1 MNKRVSVVGTT
12 TWGTTIA
19 IMLSRRGV
27 PVSMLSRSQSES
39 SQLNEAKE
47 HSRFLPGVVFPKNLH
62 VSSDISQSI
71 TSSDLIII
79 AVPSNSFRANV
90 SLIKSFLSKGIPV
103 MSATKGLEIGSNK
116 RMSEILVDELDSEL
130 HDCICVL
137 SGPNLAKEIIDGN
150 PASAVIA
157 SDYPDSARVAQDILT
172 SATFRAYVSR
182 DVIGVELAGALK
194 NVIALGAGF
203 CDGLAIGDNAKG
215 AFITRGLAEMSRL
228 GAALGA
234 QPVTFAGLA
243 GIGDV
248 IATCSSSLSRNHY
261 VGEQLAMGRTLEQIS
276 ESMDNVAEGVN
287 TTRAAF
293 ELSHYLDVEMPIV
306 NVTYNV
312 LFEGLSPK
320 EAVSRLM
327 ERPVG
332 FEQ

>member
-1 MNKRVSVVGTT
+1 
-12 TWGTTIA
+12 
-19 IMLSRRGV
+19 MLA
-27 PVSMLSRSQSES
+27 RSQAES
-39 SQLNEAKE
+39 SKLNEAKE
-47 HSRFLPGVVFPKNLH
+47 HSRFLPGVVFPSNLH
-62 VSSDISQSI
+62 VSSDISQAI

-90 SLIKSFLSKGIPV
+90 SLIKPFLSKGIPV

-116 RMSEILVDELDSEL
+116 RMSEILVDELDQEL

-137 SGPNLAKEIIDGN
+137 SGPNLAKEIIAGN

-157 SDYPDSARVAQDILT
+157 SDYPDSAGVAQDILT
-172 SATFRAYVSR
+172 SATFRAYASR
-182 DVIGVELAGALK
+182 DVVGVELAGALK

-228 GAALGA
+228 GVVLGA

-276 ESMDNVAEGVN
+276 ASMDNVAEGVN
-287 TTRAAF
+287 TTKAAF
-293 ELSHYLDVEMPIV
+293 ELSNYLNVEMPIV

-312 LFEGLSPK
+312 LFEGLLPK
-320 EAVSRLM
+320 EAISRLM

>member
-27 PVSMLSRSQSES
+27 PVSMLARSQSES

-47 HSRFLPGVVFPKNLH
+47 HSRFLPGVVFPSNLH

-116 RMSEILVDELDSEL
+116 RMSEILVDELDHEL

-137 SGPNLAKEIIDGN
+137 SGPNLAKEIIAGN

-157 SDYPDSARVAQDILT
+157 SDYPDSARIAQDILT

-228 GAALGA
+228 GVALGA

-261 VGEQLAMGRTLEQIS
+261 VGEQLATGRTLEQIS
-276 ESMDNVAEGVN
+276 A
-287 TTRAAF
+287 
-293 ELSHYLDVEMPIV
+293 
-306 NVTYNV
+306 
-312 LFEGLSPK
+312 
-320 EAVSRLM
+320 
-327 ERPVG
+327 
-332 FEQ
+332 

>member
-1 MNKRVSVVGTT
+1 MLDGAFEGSKLPAATIRLTDMNFGPLPMCN
-12 TWGTTIA
+12 G
-19 IMLSRRGV
+19 LSRLGT
-27 PVSMLSRSQSES
+27 
-39 SQLNEAKE
+39 
-47 HSRFLPGVVFPKNLH
+47 RFLGN
-62 VSSDISQSI
+62 
-71 TSSDLIII
+71 
-79 AVPSNSFRANV
+79 PS
-90 SLIKSFLSKGIPV
+90 
-103 MSATKGLEIGSNK
+103 
-116 RMSEILVDELDSEL
+116 
-130 HDCICVL
+130 
-137 SGPNLAKEIIDGN
+137 IIDT
-150 PASAVIA
+150 I
-157 SDYPDSARVAQDILT
+157 
-172 SATFRAYVSR
+172 R

-228 GAALGA
+228 GVALGA

-261 VGEQLAMGRTLEQIS
+261 VGEQLATGRTLEQIS
-276 ESMDNVAEGVN
+276 ASMDNVAEGVN
-287 TTRAAF
+287 TTKAAF
-293 ELSHYLDVEMPIV
+293 ELSHYLNVEMPIV